1 MLRISRNFSARL
13 PIITTILFFLLVV
26 VGCQQSL
33 PQVTSTPGEAVTR
46 TPAQTLAHKP
56 TTTSTVVPSETLPPF
71 SRLNI
76 QPEELR
82 GKIIHFW
89 YPWTGVTGSMMRSL
103 VDEFNLTN
111 EWGIVVV
118 PVAQPGLDD
127 LDAQLAVARGTGET
141 PDLAIGFL
149 HQLLAWDK
157 TQPLVDLQI
166 YAEDPVWGYTAPERA
181 DFTPAFWEQDLVA
194 GRRLGLP
201 LQRSAQVLF
210 YNQSWAQDLGF
221 GAPPLTPEQFRQ
233 QVCEAARANRSGAD
247 AGLYGT
253 GGWIVSNNYAT
264 ALSWI
269 YSFGGE
275 VVGQPESG
283 QVYQFNKPQAQE
295 AFTFLRQL
303 YDSNC
308 AWISE
313 NPYPEDQFASRLGLV
328 STGSVMDVPYQ
339 AQAFQRA
346 GNRDQWKV
354 IPYPSAGQTPA
365 INTYGASLAIFPSSP
380 QQELAAWQFARWL
393 LEPLN
398 HARFVEANGSFPIR
412 ATELDHL
419 DGYRKR
425 YPQWDQALALIPTA
439 RSEPAIG
446 SWGQVRLALN
456 DAFTQL
462 FRSYFSV
469 DQIQTMLGYLDR
481 TAADLHVGPEKSG
494 VFDTPTPTPSPTA
507 TPTRTLV
514 PSPTSPPTRTPRP
527 QPVLT
532 QSP

>member
-1 MLRISRNFSARL
+1 
-13 PIITTILFFLLVV
+13 
-26 VGCQQSL
+26 
-33 PQVTSTPGEAVTR
+33 
-46 TPAQTLAHKP
+46 
-56 TTTSTVVPSETLPPF
+56 
-71 SRLNI
+71 
-76 QPEELR
+76 
-82 GKIIHFW
+82 
-89 YPWTGVTGSMMRSL
+89 MRSL

-149 HQLLAWDK
+149 HQLLAWDQ

-221 GAPPLTPEQFRQ
+221 GAQPLTPEQFRQ

-283 QVYQFNKPQAQE
+283 QVYQFNTPQAQE

-328 STGSVMDVPYQ
+328 STGSVMDIPYQ